1 MGLFLN
7 VVILILETLY
17 YSVFMKI
24 SRREGKFS
32 RYLLLFTLFSIIS
45 LFLDKSFM
53 LNYVL
58 IFLVILYGL
67 KYIVRISISLYDL
80 LFIIIMFLIKI
91 IIEIPFYYLFTLLL
105 NGVVSTLLFQSIKV
119 LLVYTFR
126 NKLPIIY
133 KQLNEK
139 WENNNFYIRYIFTIL
154 LFTYVIVSCLFLI
167 LR

>member
-45 LFLDKSFM
+45 LFLNKNFM

-91 IIEIPFYYLFTLLL
+91 VIEIPFYYLFVLLL
-105 NGVVSTLLFQSIKV
+105 NGVTSTLLFQSIKV
-119 LLVYTFR
+119 LLVYIFR

-139 WENNNFYIRYIFTIL
+139 WKNNNFYIRYIFTIL

>member
-24 SRREGKFS
+24 SRREGKLS
-32 RYLLLFTLFSIIS
+32 RYLLLFTLFSIIG

-154 LFTYVIVSCLFLI
+154 LFTYVIVSCLFLM

>member
-7 VVILILETLY
+7 IVILILETLY
-17 YSVFMKI
+17 YSMFMKF
-24 SRREGKFS
+24 SRREGKFP
-32 RYLLLFTLFSIIS
+32 RYLLLFALFSIIS

-91 IIEIPFYYLFTLLL
+91 IIEIPFYYLFVLLL
-105 NGVVSTLLFQSIKV
+105 NGVTSTLLFQSIKV
-119 LLVYTFR
+119 LLVYIFR

-139 WENNNFYIRYIFTIL
+139 WKNNNFYIRYIFTIL

>member
-1 MGLFLN
+1 MGLFLRIL
-7 VVILILETLY
+7 VIVFEIIY
-17 YSVFMKI
+17 YSLFMKF

-91 IIEIPFYYLFTLLL
+91 VIEIPFYYLFALLL
-105 NGVVSTLLFQSIKV
+105 NGVTSTLLFQSIKV
-119 LLVYTFR
+119 LLVYIFR

-139 WENNNFYIRYIFTIL
+139 WKNNNFYIRYIFTIL

>member
-7 VVILILETLY
+7 TVVLILETLY
-17 YSVFMKI
+17 YSMFMKF

-91 IIEIPFYYLFTLLL
+91 IIEIPFYYLFALLL
-105 NGVVSTLLFQSIKV
+105 NGVTSTLLFQSIKV
-119 LLVYTFR
+119 LLVYIFR

-139 WENNNFYIRYIFTIL
+139 WKNNNFYIRYIFTIL